1 MMEEMT
7 IGEVAKHAGVN
18 TSTVRYYD
26 RLGLLPKPRRVHKH
40 RRFDPSVL
48 HWLTLIDFAQKAGLT
63 LAEIQQLFHGFAPD
77 TPPAERWQVL
87 AGQKLPQIDALI
99 VRAQE
104 MKRLLEQTQQCTCAR
119 LEDCANPNQTVC
131 EHEGT
136 QVIHFSSS
144 EGI

>member
-1 MMEEMT
+1 MIEEMS

-63 LAEIQQLFHGFAPD
+63 LAEIQRLFHGFEPE

-99 VRAQE
+99 ARAQE
-104 MKRLLEQTQQCTCAR
+104 MKRLLEQTQQCTCER
-119 LEDCANPNQTVC
+119 LEDCASPNQAVC
-131 EHEGT
+131 GQEGAA
-136 QVIHFSSS
+136 VITFKND

>member
-1 MMEEMT
+1 MMEEMS
-7 IGEVAKHAGVN
+7 IGEVAKQAGVN

-26 RLGLLPKPRRVHKH
+26 RLGLLPTPRRVHKH

-63 LAEIQQLFHGFAPD
+63 LAEIQRLFHGFEPD
-77 TPPAERWQVL
+77 TPPAQRWQTL
-87 AGQKLPQIDALI
+87 AGQKLPQIDSLI
-99 VRAQE
+99 ARAQE

-119 LEDCANPNQTVC
+119 LEDCANPNQAVC
-131 EHEGT
+131 GQESTAE
-136 QVIHFSSS
+136 INYSNY